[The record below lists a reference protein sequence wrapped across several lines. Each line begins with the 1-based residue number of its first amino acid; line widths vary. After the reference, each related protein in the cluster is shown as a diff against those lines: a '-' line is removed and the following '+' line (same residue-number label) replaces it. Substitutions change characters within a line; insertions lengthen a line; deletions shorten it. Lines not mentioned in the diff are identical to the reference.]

1 MTREEGPTA
10 GRRWRHRAASSVNQ
24 VRVTLVALLAVD
36 VLYRVAIRSHVRRAI
51 GI

>member
-10 GRRWRHRAASSVNQ
+10 RRRWLHGAIGGITH

>member
-10 GRRWRHRAASSVNQ
+10 GRGWLHRAIGGVVQ
-24 VRVTLVALLAVD
+24 IRITLVALLAVD

>member
-1 MTREEGPTA
+1 MTREEGSTA
-10 GRRWRHRAASSVNQ
+10 RRRWLRGAIGGITH

-36 VLYRVAIRSHVRRAI
+36 VLYRVAIRSHARRAI